1 MARSMQNGSCT
12 RCLNLMLSHTRQAIR
27 QLSKNRGFTVVSLLT
42 LALAIGVNTTAFTV
56 LNRMLLQR
64 SPYPQPDRLVQV
76 IRTSPQGQDMA
87 HSPGDFLD
95 EHARNK
101 SFGSVA
107 AYSVNVMG
115 NLVVPGHVA
124 QQATAIS
131 TSADYFTVTGVAP
144 AVGRGYSA
152 DDVAHHSN
160 VVVLSNAFWQKQFA
174 GDLGIIGRTI
184 RFDGIVETVIGVMPR
199 ALDDPMI
206 YGRTPDL
213 WKLDDLDENR
223 NLRDKNWYSVLGRL
237 RPGVSLVQARAEL
250 GAIAAGLAIDY
261 PKTDAGQGLR
271 VEYFH
276 TGSQFAKITW
286 LIMELNLVVL
296 LIACVNLGNL
306 QLARN
311 TGRTREF
318 AIRLALGS
326 SRGRLIG
333 MLLLETLLM
342 SLAGGA
348 LGLLVGDWVSAGIAA
363 SLGIAMPLNIE
374 VVTFTFGIAS
384 VTPAIFGAL
393 PAWIASRADLNSA
406 FRLGARNATADR
418 SRHQLRRV
426 LIVGQ
431 LAMTLML
438 LTATG
443 FFIRGLQKL
452 THDMKGWSPEHLLVG
467 GFALTHE
474 RYGEDGDP
482 RSTAFGA
489 RFIEGLQQLPG
500 VEQAT
505 IMRSFPSTGPGSTSG
520 FLVDGQPI
528 PPKGKEPI
536 ATPNWVS
543 PGYFSTF
550 GIHIEQGRDFSGADR
565 SGAPRVA
572 IISHSMARKFWPGE
586 NPIGKR
592 IGDPDSATRDWCEVV
607 GVVADIDGLG
617 DSSPVETHYE
627 LYRPWAQDSLR
638 FIVFAVRA
646 KGEPAV
652 LAESAGKVLGEME
665 PDVAIAQMGTMDQI
679 LATNL
684 SSVNVARQG
693 LIDVALL
700 GLVLSFAGIY
710 GLIASMA
717 SERTQ
722 EVGIRMALG
731 AQSGDVLWLFLRNGI
746 RLAIAGIGIG
756 VLLSCGLMVA
766 LTKVVGVLPGNDP
779 FVLIAVTLLLAAV
792 SLLACWLPALRATRV
807 DPNVALRT
815 E

>member
-1 MARSMQNGSCT
+1 
-12 RCLNLMLSHTRQAIR
+12 MLSYFHHAIR
-27 QLSKNRGFTVVSLLT
+27 QLSKNRGFTAVSLGT
-42 LALAIGVNTTAFTV
+42 LALVIGVNTTAFTV

-76 IRTSPQGQDMA
+76 VRTSSQGQDMA

-95 EHARNK
+95 EQARNK
-101 SFGSVA
+101 SFGSLA

-115 NLVVPGHVA
+115 NLVVTGHVA

-131 TSADYFTVTGVAP
+131 TSADYFKVTDVAP
-144 AVGRGYSA
+144 AIGRGYSA
-152 DDVAHHSN
+152 DDLAHHSN
-160 VVVLSNAFWQKQFA
+160 VVVLSNVFWQKQFA
-174 GDLGIIGRTI
+174 GDLGIVGHTF
-184 RFDGIVETVIGVMPR
+184 RFDGIVETIIGVMPQ

-237 RPGVSLVQARAEL
+237 KPGVTLGQVQAEM
-250 GAIAAGLAIDY
+250 GSIAAGLAIDY
-261 PKTDAGQGLR
+261 PKTDAGQGLK
-271 VEYFH
+271 VEYFRSG
-276 TGSQFAKITW
+276 TQFAKITW
-286 LIMELNLVVL
+286 LIMDLNLVVL

-311 TGRTREF
+311 TGRAREF

-326 SRGRLIG
+326 SRSRLIG
-333 MLLLETLLM
+333 MLLLETLLL
-342 SLAGGA
+342 SLAGGG
-348 LGLLVGDWVSAGIAA
+348 LGLLVADWVSAGIAA
-363 SLGIAMPLNIE
+363 SLGIAMPINIE
-374 VVTFTFGIAS
+374 IVAFTFGIAS
-384 VTPAIFGAL
+384 ATAAIFGAL
-393 PAWIASRADLNSA
+393 PAWIASRPDLNSA
-406 FRLGARNATADR
+406 FKLGTRSATADR
-418 SRHQLRRV
+418 SRHHLRRV
-426 LIVGQ
+426 LIVAQ

-443 FFIRGLQKL
+443 YFVRGLQKL

-467 GFALTHE
+467 GFSLTHE
-474 RYGEDGDP
+474 RYGEEGDP
-482 RSTAFGA
+482 RSTAFGTG
-489 RFIEGLQQLPG
+489 FIEGLQAVPG

-520 FLVDGQPI
+520 FLVDGQPV

-550 GIHIEQGRDFSGADR
+550 GIRLEQGREFSAADTG
-565 SGAPRVA
+565 GAPRVA
-572 IISHSMARKFWPGE
+572 IVSHSLARKFWPGE
-586 NPIGKR
+586 TPIGKR
-592 IGDPDSATRDWCEVV
+592 IGDPDSTARNWSEVV

-617 DSSPVETHYE
+617 DSSPVESHYE
-627 LYRPWAQDSLR
+627 LYRPWAQESMR
-638 FIVFAVRA
+638 FIVFAIRA
-646 KGEPAV
+646 KGNPAV
-652 LAESAGKVLGEME
+652 LSDGVSKVLAKME
-665 PDVAIAQMGTMDQI
+665 PDVAISQMGTMDQI

-684 SSVNVARQG
+684 SSVNVARRG
-693 LIDVALL
+693 LIDVAVL

-710 GLIASMA
+710 GLIANLA

-731 AQSGDVLWLFLRNGI
+731 AQSRDVLWLFLRNGI
-746 RLAIAGIGIG
+746 RVAIAGIGIG
-756 VLLSCGLMVA
+756 LLLSCGLMVA
-766 LTKVVGVLPGNDP
+766 LSKVVSGVPGNDP
-779 FVLIAVTLLLAAV
+779 FIVLVVTLLLVAV
-792 SLLACWLPALRATRV
+792 SLLACWLPAMRATKV